1 MAIRPLG
8 SEIYGAGAAH
18 RVADCGC
25 GWVCSGWR
33 GVCAVGGPGP
43 IVVGGALGALFAVA
57 IIGSAEAG
65 PRYPGVWFP
74 WPAPMPPSYPARLR
88 EMRQKLVY
96 RAP

>member
-1 MAIRPLG
+1 MRVRLG
-8 SEIYGAGAAH
+8 LLWVAA
-18 RVADCGC
+18 
-25 GWVCSGWR
+25 
-33 GVCAVGGPGP
+33 VCAVGGPGP
-43 IVVGGALGALFAVA
+43 IVVCGALGALFAVA

-74 WPAPMPPSYPARLR
+74 WSAPMPPSYPARPR

>member
-1 MAIRPLG
+1 MVILVLLG
-8 SEIYGAGAAH
+8 ALFIFVTCLSM
-18 RVADCGC
+18 
-25 GWVCSGWR
+25 
-33 GVCAVGGPGP
+33 
-43 IVVGGALGALFAVA
+43 VGGALGALFAVA